1 MKLIFGILF
10 SFIISIQVFCQDGND
25 KSMLLISTK
34 YHGEKC
40 EYVAFRVSNR
50 KINIDRCYD
59 LNSEKF
65 NPTET
70 IDLLDETFIRKI
82 YRKSTKELLAYENE
96 INEINYCDY
105 MAPITILISEN
116 DKNTKIE
123 LKGIRNCHPKSMKVL
138 IEGLEKTFEKYK

>member
-10 SFIISIQVFCQDGND
+10 SFIISIQAFSQDRND

-50 KINIDRCYD
+50 KIEIDRCYD

-70 IDLLDETFIRKI
+70 IDLLEETFIRKV
-82 YRKSTKELLAYENE
+82 YRKSTEELIKYEQE
-96 INEINYCDY
+96 INATNCDY
-105 MAPITILISEN
+105 IAPITIVISEN

-123 LKGIRNCHPKSMKVL
+123 WKGIRNCYPKSMKIL
-138 IEGLEKTFEKYK
+138 IEGLEKTFGKYK